1 MDDKLDIVTLIDE
14 EGDQFEFE
22 VVDLFFVDEH
32 EYAVLLPL
40 HSEAGDT
47 CSGKRKDNGTFER
60 EDAYFDVWKE
70 SEDPFE
76 ENEEAVILRV
86 LKGDDGET
94 TLHVIE
100 DEEEW
105 QQVADI
111 AFERLL
117 DQEEE

>member
-14 EGDQFEFE
+14 EGDKFEFE

-40 HSEAGDT
+40 HSDGDAY
-47 CSGKRKDNGTFER
+47 SGNRNGNGTSER
-60 EDAYFDVWKE
+60 EDAYFE
-70 SEDPFE
+70 PEDAFE

-86 LKGDDGET
+86 LKGNDGET
-94 TLHVIE
+94 TLHIIE

-105 QQVADI
+105 QKVADI

-117 DQEEE
+117 EQEEE

>member
-22 VVDLFFVDEH
+22 VVDLFFVDEQ

-40 HSEAGDT
+40 HSDPGDT
-47 CSGKRKDNGTFER
+47 YSGNRNGNGTSEKG
-60 EDAYFDVWKE
+60 DASFDDWKE
-70 SEDPFE
+70 PEDEFE

-105 QQVADI
+105 QKVADI